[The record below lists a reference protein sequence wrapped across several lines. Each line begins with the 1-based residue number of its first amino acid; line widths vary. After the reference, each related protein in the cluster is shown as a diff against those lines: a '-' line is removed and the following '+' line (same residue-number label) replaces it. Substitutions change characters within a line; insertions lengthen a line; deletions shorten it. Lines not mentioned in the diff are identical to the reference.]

1 MTIISGEYSAPLK
14 VMHKRSGILPVC
26 IHAQVGRYRSL
37 DKLRGAATLA
47 QAGEGRSRCNSAP
60 MHRLLFHKLILYK

>member
-1 MTIISGEYSAPLK
+1 MYLFTVLGCKPDGHSHE
-14 VMHKRSGILPVC
+14 
-26 IHAQVGRYRSL
+26 GRREG
-37 DKLRGAATLA
+37 KLRGAATLA